1 MTISNINIFG
11 FGPLSDRTISLTG
24 GENRADTGE
33 NSEISEDNAIGA
45 FITAIFCGFRED
57 IAAREPERKCEAAAL
72 LPSRAEYRPENG
84 EFGGELAFS
93 EGQYE
98 YIASAV
104 WGDSAETD
112 RIVLIRVG
120 EHSVNLAPG

>member
-33 NSEISEDNAIGA
+33 NSEISEDKAIGA

-57 IAAREPERKCEAAAL
+57 IAAREPERKWEAAAL

-84 EFGGELAFS
+84 EFGGELA
-93 EGQYE
+93 
-98 YIASAV
+98 
-104 WGDSAETD
+104 D
-112 RIVLIRVG
+112 RLEFLPPFDDDVKIPHPVVFQKGIERYF
-120 EHSVNLAPG
+120 